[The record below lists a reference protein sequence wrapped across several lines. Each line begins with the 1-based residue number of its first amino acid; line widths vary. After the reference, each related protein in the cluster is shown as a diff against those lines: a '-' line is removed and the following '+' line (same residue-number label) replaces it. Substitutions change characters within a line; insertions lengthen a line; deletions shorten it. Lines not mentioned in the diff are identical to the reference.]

1 VASKHQ
7 RRPRPSRE
15 IDIHAEGTELRN
27 HALSIH
33 QYLLQEAV
41 NTAESAELDRS
52 DNALDK
58 NE

>member
-7 RRPRPSRE
+7 RRPRPSRK

-33 QYLLQEAV
+33 KYLLQEAV
-41 NTAESAELDRS
+41 NTAEGSKFDRS

-58 NE
+58 NK